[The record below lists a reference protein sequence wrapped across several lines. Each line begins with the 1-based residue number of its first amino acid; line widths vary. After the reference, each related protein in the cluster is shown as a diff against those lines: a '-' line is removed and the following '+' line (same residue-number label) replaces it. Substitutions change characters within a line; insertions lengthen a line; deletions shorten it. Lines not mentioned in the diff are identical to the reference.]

1 MKEKQKNK
9 IPFWKII
16 IIIVL
21 IGKGVEILV
30 KKNKTSHSS
39 SSPEIKRII
48 KE

>member
-1 MKEKQKNK
+1 MKEKQKDK
-9 IPFWKII
+9 ISLWKII

-39 SSPEIKRII
+39 SPPEIKRII

>member
-1 MKEKQKNK
+1 MKEKQKDK
-9 IPFWKII
+9 ISLWKII